1 MEDGNSNIHG
11 LKSKLNFR
19 EDFSFFFRE
28 DFSECLER
36 YSVSLTLPVLGTFL
50 FHHILYTYSV
60 LGLLLG
66 SGDIKIYKRITT
78 WGTPH
83 WG

>member
-19 EDFSFFFRE
+19 EDFS
-28 DFSECLER
+28 ECLER
-36 YSVSLTLPVLGTFL
+36 YSVSLTLPVLGPFL